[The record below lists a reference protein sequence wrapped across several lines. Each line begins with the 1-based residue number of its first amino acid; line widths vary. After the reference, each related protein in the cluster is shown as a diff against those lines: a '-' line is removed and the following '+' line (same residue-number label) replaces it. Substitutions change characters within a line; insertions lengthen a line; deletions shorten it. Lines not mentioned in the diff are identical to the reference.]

1 MDIKEFRN
9 NNNREGKKRP
19 EYPDEKDGTVNYKI
33 YAVIGIIAVVLAAA
47 IAMFI
52 NINRF
57 DIKKYIKPIYTGAN
71 GYASVRFDIDE
82 AGLEKKLS
90 GKNPD
95 GDTQYYVRKFIES
108 ISVHTD
114 NTDIKNGDIVKVSI
128 DYTTLYADK
137 VKADIPHSEYT
148 YKASGIT
155 DGAVVDI

>member
-82 AGLEKKLS
+82 AVMVDALRFLE
-90 GKNPD
+90 
-95 GDTQYYVRKFIES
+95 RFIHLFPGG
-108 ISVHTD
+108 V
-114 NTDIKNGDIVKVSI
+114 G
-128 DYTTLYADK
+128 
-137 VKADIPHSEYT
+137 
-148 YKASGIT
+148 
-155 DGAVVDI
+155 